1 MDLNE
6 LKELGLF
13 LHFSGE
19 GVDHS
24 FLTEQEAELIS
35 NRHASYRQN
44 FIRGR
49 ICAKRALESMGF
61 RIDDLE
67 LLRLP
72 DGQVSW
78 PEGVVGSI
86 SHTDGFAGA
95 IVGWKSDFQSVGLD
109 IEKKNRVHP
118 SIWDRVFT
126 ENEKENLLQYSKE
139 LHAEKATE
147 IFSMKEAFYKFQWPL
162 TNRFLGMRDV
172 EWDELSGKIRPI
184 LHSFFEHNC
193 KFLMNDEHIISI
205 IYL

>member
-13 LHFSGE
+13 LHFSE
-19 GVDHS
+19 EDVDHS

-35 NRHASYRQN
+35 NRHASYQQN

-61 RIDDLE
+61 KMADLE

-126 ENEKENLLQYSKE
+126 ENEKEILLQYSKE

-147 IFSMKEAFYKFQWPL
+147 IFSLKEAFYKFQWPL

-172 EWDELSGKIRPI
+172 EWDAPK
-184 LHSFFEHNC
+184 FFFSESISLPSYRC
-193 KFLMNDEHIISI
+193 FLTVDGHHQIAIVAG
-205 IYL
+205 

>member
-13 LHFSGE
+13 LHFSKE
-19 GVDHS
+19 DVDLS
-24 FLTEQEAELIS
+24 LLTDQEAELIL
-35 NRHASYRQN
+35 NRHASYQQN

-49 ICAKRALESMGF
+49 SCAKRALESMGF
-61 RIDDLE
+61 RMDDLE

-86 SHTDGFAGA
+86 SHTEGFAGA

-109 IEKKNRVHP
+109 IEKKNRVQP
-118 SIWDRVFT
+118 TVWDRVFT
-126 ENEKENLLQYSKE
+126 KNEKETLLQFSKE

-147 IFSMKEAFYKFQWPL
+147 IFSLKEAFYKFQWPL
-162 TNRFLGMRDV
+162 TNRFLGMREV
-172 EWDELSGKIRPI
+172 EWHIPQFSI
-184 LHSFFEHNC
+184 FESISLPSYRC
-193 KFLMNDEHIISI
+193 FSIVDEHHQISI
-205 IYL
+205 VVG